1 MRNRRK
7 KKRIKPQA
15 EISRCSDI
23 TGVNILDIPLEYIA
37 IREWHSDDN
46 AEQPPEEVHL
56 ILPLYDDVELGIRFK
71 SPDTLG
77 FIIEELIAYRKSV
90 WQDAEP
96 VNPDVTM
103 EDFKERT
110 ISDILK
116 NMGDKTSV

>member
-1 MRNRRK
+1 MRNKRK
-7 KKRIKPQA
+7 KRRIKPRA
-15 EISRCSDI
+15 EVSRFSDI
-23 TGVNILDIPLEYIA
+23 SGVNILDVPLEYIS
-37 IREWHSDDN
+37 IREWHPDDN
-46 AEQPPEEVHL
+46 AEQPPEEVHV
-56 ILPLYDDVELGIRFK
+56 ILPFDNVVELGIRFK

-90 WQDAEP
+90 WQDADP

-110 ISDILK
+110 ILDILK